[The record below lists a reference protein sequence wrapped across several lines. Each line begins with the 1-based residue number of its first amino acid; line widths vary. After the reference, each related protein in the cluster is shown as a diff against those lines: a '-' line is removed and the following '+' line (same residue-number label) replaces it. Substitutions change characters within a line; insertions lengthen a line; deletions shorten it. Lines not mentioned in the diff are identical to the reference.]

1 MKIFGHPWIESES
14 FYPVAIVDD
23 ISKTPSNSLLE
34 IDSLTSK
41 SLILL
46 QYCQQENLRY
56 AVHIKSIR
64 EAVYANSLE
73 ATFML
78 CEKELAIALVPIA
91 QNYLFDTQVIAMA
104 KEEDIELL
112 AKAGVDGVKLT

>member
-1 MKIFGHPWIESES
+1 MKIFGHSWIESES

-104 KEEDIELL
+104 KEEEIELL

>member
-1 MKIFGHPWIESES
+1 MKIFGHPWIESEA

-104 KEEDIELL
+104 KEEEIELL